1 MRALFLAILCLF
13 TGLGLYPSNQRD
25 INVKVVDERLG
36 LSHQSVNC
44 FWEDEFGFMWIGTQ
58 NGLNRFDGYEV
69 ETFLPDN
76 RNPYSILSNNIRQLC
91 GDRNGHLFVRSLQ
104 CVESYDMR
112 TERFSVIYEGTTGAM
127 TCMHDSLFI
136 ASRNSIY
143 VKPLASHQ
151 FSVKY
156 TLPDE
161 EEINHMLIDDVNS
174 EVIVST
180 LTGKLYFID
189 LNTGEILNNL
199 QTGFS
204 NNL

>member
-76 RNPYSILSNNIRQLC
+76 RNPYSILSNNIR
-91 GDRNGHLFVRSLQ
+91 
-104 CVESYDMR
+104 
-112 TERFSVIYEGTTGAM
+112 
-127 TCMHDSLFI
+127 
-136 ASRNSIY
+136 
-143 VKPLASHQ
+143 
-151 FSVKY
+151 
-156 TLPDE
+156 
-161 EEINHMLIDDVNS
+161 
-174 EVIVST
+174 
-180 LTGKLYFID
+180 
-189 LNTGEILNNL
+189 
-199 QTGFS
+199 
-204 NNL
+204 